1 MLMLMAPFH
10 YLHDPVYMFFT
21 YLVPLIPADVQ
32 FDGLMSMLRTRT
44 PREVYDL
51 LQSQVPE
58 EELRKWKFLHGEEM
72 HTWPFGWMS
81 WIICYKDE

>member
-10 YLHDPVYMFFT
+10 YLRDPVYMFFT
-21 YLVPLIPADVQ
+21 YLIPLIPGNVQ

-44 PREVYDL
+44 PREVHDL
-51 LQSQVPE
+51 LRSQVPE
-58 EELRKWKFLHGEEM
+58 EESHKWKFLYGDEM
-72 HTWPFGWMS
+72 HTWPFGWLS